1 MILPI
6 SISAR
11 MPECASDRSNR
22 LIPLSDA
29 SFIIDSACSLDTFGL
44 NIDHVPKPTL
54 LQRRPLFPK
63 FLYLNPGV
71 GVVVGRIDEF
81 IP

>member
-11 MPECASDRSNR
+11 IPECASDRSKR

-29 SFIIDSACSLDTFGL
+29 SLIIDSACSFDTLGL
-44 NIDHVPKPTL
+44 NIDHVPNPTL
-54 LQRRPLFPK
+54 LQRRPLLPK
-63 FLYLNPGV
+63 FLYRNPGV
-71 GVVVGRIDEF
+71 GVDVGRIEEF
-81 IP
+81 TP